1 LILRIEETDEAAAA
15 WLAHL
20 VQPGK
25 MDVTILP
32 LVPSL
37 PAMYSLGNR
46 VQTGL
51 DVLLSP
57 STPSGNYLRYVAQ
70 QLKHWQ
76 IDGNLHLRQG
86 DPDRQIR
93 DEVAEGAYDLVV
105 IGAEPHGQ
113 FYRAL
118 LGEMVKPLLRW
129 IDRPLLIARP
139 PLLNTKKAM
148 VQQ

>member
-1 LILRIEETDEAAAA
+1 
-15 WLAHL
+15 
-20 VQPGK
+20 
-25 MDVTILP
+25 
-32 LVPSL
+32 
-37 PAMYSLGNR
+37 MYNLGNR

-57 STPSGNYLRYVAQ
+57 NTPSGNYLRYVAQ

-86 DPDRQIR
+86 DPEWQIR
-93 DEVAEGAYDLVV
+93 DEVAEGNYDLVV
-105 IGAEPHGQ
+105 IGAEPRGR
-113 FYRAL
+113 FYRRL
-118 LGEMVKPLLRW
+118 LGELVTPLLRW

-148 VQQ
+148 VQRHREEKLSKEIYHGA